1 MILLNDKIFIHIP
14 KTSGT
19 NFRNN
24 IIKTYSQNDYSNYS
38 LDSVDYKQFGNLNYN
53 EINQIKKISN
63 ESFDDIVI
71 KHKEEYI
78 CIPKSEISKVYCYH
92 IKHLPLNVWEKYS
105 IYKNQSVFTI
115 VRNPY
120 TKFVSHY
127 ENTIDNL
134 KLFFNFDKPT
144 PKQFIYSENIN
155 SIVSKISGVDY
166 KLNQVDYLT
175 NISGNIVCDKFYKIE
190 TDQENISIDFN
201 LPNLNKLKINQRN
214 YNRDYSNLYDDE
226 LINWVQETYKRDF
239 EYFSYDISPFWR

>member
-24 IIKTYSQNDYSNYS
+24 VIETYSPNDYSNYS
-38 LDSVDYKQFGNLNYN
+38 LDYKQFGNLNYN

-78 CIPKSEISKVYCYH
+78 CIPKSEISKVYYYH
-92 IKHLPLNVWEKYS
+92 IKHLPLNVWEKCS

-127 ENTIDNL
+127 ENTIDDL
-134 KLFFNFDKPT
+134 KLFFNFNKPT